1 MADNIPGS
9 CNQLQ
14 GFDSLQFG
22 NNWSGSPADS
32 PAEIGNST
40 GITMSSSVLGIRFK
54 TGVLVAADTLVTY
67 GSLARYQN
75 IDRVFKINNSTVLG
89 GSGDFAD
96 IQSLKRSI
104 DMRIREDLCRSD
116 GFSMQPSALSS
127 WITRVLYSRRT
138 VMKPL
143 YIEMVVGGIEKTCQ
157 PFLSSIDMRGCA
169 YQNYAVAT
177 GMARHLALPLIHEQK
192 PKGREF
198 SLSEASRL
206 IRDCMKILYYRD
218 TRSIPQYT
226 VCICTNKE
234 CSVKGPFR
242 VEENW
247 AFAENVQGY

>member
-14 GFDSLQFG
+14 GFDSLQFS

>member
-1 MADNIPGS
+1 MEDNIPGS

-14 GFDSLQFG
+14 GFDSLQFS

-32 PAEIGNST
+32 PGEIGNST

-89 GSGDFAD
+89 GSGDYAD
-96 IQSLKRSI
+96 IQNLKHSI
-104 DMRIREDLCRSD
+104 DTRIVEDLCRSD
-116 GFSMQPSALSS
+116 GFSMQPSELSS

-138 VMKPL
+138 TMKPL
-143 YIEMVVGGIEKTCQ
+143 YVDMVVGGIEKTRQ
-157 PFLSSIDMRGCA
+157 PFLSGIDMRGCA

-192 PKGREF
+192 PREREF
-198 SLSEASRL
+198 DFSEACKL
-206 IRDCMKILYYRD
+206 IQDCMRILYYRD
-218 TRSIPQYT
+218 TRSIPQYM
-226 VCICTNKE
+226 VCICTNEE
-234 CSVKGPFR
+234 CSVKGPFK

-247 AFAENVQGY
+247 TFANKVQGY